1 MFGYVR
7 FFSYICIKRL
17 KETFIN
23 VSFYFDPI
31 FSCLLEKIISM
42 SVAKVCK
49 FQKERLEI
57 SYDCG
62 ETFEPTSETRKIEGR
77 EPVERNSTD
86 CGFQISRMTVESGHT
101 CNGYHKYTQLVDK
114 VSYDGEQTWDIIE
127 GSNRIGA
134 LSERWSP
141 DCCQLRTVSGTV
153 CTEMFRKAN
162 VDIQEAS
169 LDGEHWIRTGKY
181 TVNEYLD
188 EYNIDCMN
196 EYGVK
201 ILGVPVSGVSGLSY
215 FDYEM
220 YTTSASSS
228 ALTAVGANENYYIL
242 GCSSSSNTLGFEITG
257 NEIEPE
263 YLPMKEAIENFKY
276 IFYNDCCVNPSAN
289 RMYKRFAWD
298 ITAATFNSLEKI
310 FISSGVT
317 GTLGGEVSTY
327 GGDGFRGSPNLTEIV
342 GLENGNIQGIGEYYF
357 YDCSSLKSVHLPKT
371 CTYLGH
377 RVFCN
382 CASLSSVT
390 IEANHLYS
398 ASGNDGYGQFA
409 SCSSLQSVTFPNDYY
424 GKVFTLMFGECTGLT
439 NVTLGNPDI
448 ISDSAFIG
456 CTSLSSITLGNRVN
470 TIGDRAFAE
479 CSSLKDVYIGQKSNI
494 LANVKNTSFPSG
506 VTIHVPCEAYG
517 YWHQAAEIDHPDVG
531 WTIAIWGDTGCV
543 ETQWVVSGTTCIGYD
558 KYSLLVEERSYDGG
572 STWYPTGSQSAGTLI
587 EADSIDCG
595 YVPVITDKVYV
606 IYSDSSTAATECSSV
621 GTAQTVTSGDVR
633 FNGSIGYTTCFIGD
647 CDATTTTLQ
656 NRLFASASSLREIF
670 LPSSVKRIPDGCFDF
685 CLNLTNVHIN
695 GDITEIAPSAFQNC
709 TSLTSIT
716 IPASVT
722 NIGFYAFR
730 SSGLVELTCL
740 ATTPP
745 TFGTQAFPS
754 TLNVIYVPSRS
765 VEAYKESWAYY
776 ENKIQ
781 AIPNS

>member
-1 MFGYVR
+1 
-7 FFSYICIKRL
+7 
-17 KETFIN
+17 
-23 VSFYFDPI
+23 
-31 FSCLLEKIISM
+31 M

-188 EYNIDCMN
+188 EYNIECMN
-196 EYGVK
+196 QYGVK
-201 ILGVPVSGVSGLSY
+201 FLGVPVSGASGLSY

-220 YTTSASSS
+220 YTTSVSSS
-228 ALTAVGANENYYIL
+228 ALTAVGADENYYII
-242 GCSSSSNTLGFEITG
+242 GCSSSSNTFGWSSNDSIQFGEEII
-257 NEIEPE
+257 NSLNNI
-263 YLPMKEAIENFKY
+263 KY
-276 IFYNDCCVNPSAN
+276 IFINDCAVNPVIS
-289 RMYKRFAWD
+289 RFYYKFGNSYSG
-298 ITAATFNSLEKI
+298 TSYSSLEKI
-310 FISSGVT
+310 FISSGVSGDF
-317 GTLGGEVSTY
+317 GTDTYYTDYNNLSGSTA
-327 GGDGFRGSPNLTEIV
+327 LTEVV
-342 GLENGNIQGIGEYYF
+342 GLGESRIMSIQEYMF
-357 YDCSSLKSVHLPKT
+357 ADCTSLKTIHIPET
-371 CTYLGH
+371 CTYIGIGAF
-377 RVFCN
+377 RGCT
-382 CASLSSVT
+382 SLSSVT
-390 IEANHLYS
+390 IDAKYLQEIGGTSGLAN
-398 ASGNDGYGQFA
+398 QFA
-409 SCSSLQSVTFPNDYY
+409 GCTSLETVTFPNDYY
-424 GKVFTLMFGECTGLT
+424 GGIQNGMFQGCTSLT
-439 NVTLGNPDI
+439 AATLGNPSYI
-448 ISDSAFIG
+448 GSSTFSG
-456 CTSLSSITLGNRVN
+456 CTSLSSITLGNRVER
-470 TIGDRAFAE
+470 IADRAFYE

-517 YWHQAAEIDHPDVG
+517 YWHQAAEIDHPEVG

-572 STWYPTGSQSAGTLI
+572 STWYPSGSQSAGTLI

-685 CLNLTNVHIN
+685 CSNLTNVHIN

-754 TLNVIYVPSRS
+754 TLNVIYVPSGS